1 MDVVLSDIRMP
12 KMDGLEL
19 SHALSKDY
27 PDVTVVLLS
36 GYAEFEYARE
46 ALRFGVKEYILKP
59 IKYDTIIQV
68 FTKIRESLD
77 ASRGIRKI
85 DEQSP
90 GYYDLIVD
98 QVTQY
103 VDEHFQNA
111 NLEDASILVSLSP
124 NYLSKIFK
132 RKKGK
137 NFSEYVLDVKMEKAA
152 GLLRDI
158 TLKTYEVAAAVGYDN
173 PKNFSRA
180 FKQYC
185 GKTPREFRG
194 NRSCLYEKAVFY
206 FQIYHVHKPDTDP
219 HLHFRLCFRIFH
231 QSESKAGGGG
241 QNHGHHRFNGTVLQ

>member
-1 MDVVLSDIRMP
+1 M
-12 KMDGLEL
+12 
-19 SHALSKDY
+19 
-27 PDVTVVLLS
+27 TVVLLS

-137 NFSEYVLDVKMEKAA
+137 NFSEYVF
-152 GLLRDI
+152 DI

-185 GKTPREFRG
+185 GKTPREFREQE
-194 NRSCLYEKAVFY
+194 LP
-206 FQIYHVHKPDTDP
+206 I
-219 HLHFRLCFRIFH
+219 
-231 QSESKAGGGG
+231 
-241 QNHGHHRFNGTVLQ
+241 

>member
-1 MDVVLSDIRMP
+1 MYKR
-12 KMDGLEL
+12 
-19 SHALSKDY
+19 
-27 PDVTVVLLS
+27 
-36 GYAEFEYARE
+36 
-46 ALRFGVKEYILKP
+46 
-59 IKYDTIIQV
+59 Q
-68 FTKIRESLD
+68 SLD

-185 GKTPREFRG
+185 GKTPREFREQE
-194 NRSCLYEKAVFY
+194 LP
-206 FQIYHVHKPDTDP
+206 I
-219 HLHFRLCFRIFH
+219 
-231 QSESKAGGGG
+231 
-241 QNHGHHRFNGTVLQ
+241 